1 MRTWMLAHW
10 IKPRNNQS
18 AIFQRLE
25 GSSGFI
31 TMLTNSH
38 AEGHEQ
44 WMDIRGLPTQS
55 TTASGHKFG
64 DRGYDN
70 DKLCPVSC
78 LFLITHTHSNIN
90 LLTNDKSNRQKRAIT
105 IFIELN
111 RVLAIYSYVGKI
123 WNDHIYKPNSYVT
136 WIIFFRLILRHKL
149 ILWFLR
155 GMKSHKTEKIT
166 VYRRISLTL
175 IIHVTLAFFKTIF
188 LFMQT
193 ISLNGWVLF

>member
-1 MRTWMLAHW
+1 MRTCMLAHW
-10 IKPRNNQS
+10 IKPCNNQS

-25 GSSGFI
+25 GASGFF
-31 TMLTNSH
+31 TMLTYSH

-64 DRGYDN
+64 DRGYDD

-90 LLTNDKSNRQKRAIT
+90 LLTNDKSNRQSNRRLQYSLNWT
-105 IFIELN
+105 EDWQFILTSE
-111 RVLAIYSYVGKI
+111 KI

-149 ILWFLR
+149 ILWFFM
-155 GMKSHKTEKIT
+155 GYEKS
-166 VYRRISLTL
+166 
-175 IIHVTLAFFKTIF
+175 
-188 LFMQT
+188 
-193 ISLNGWVLF
+193 